1 MIKGAKM
8 TTCIFSMERNNSM
21 RLMLKYI
28 VIKRENFD
36 RFRFWANNAETKN
49 WLDCQ
54 NTRGTDIARHG
65 DVRNKAKYY
74 VASFFKNFENML

>member
-8 TTCIFSMERNNSM
+8 TTCIFSMEHNNSM

-28 VIKRENFD
+28 AIKRENFG
-36 RFRFWANNAETKN
+36 RFKFWANNAETKN

-54 NTRGTDIARHG
+54 DTRGTDIARHG
-65 DVRNKAKYY
+65 DLRSTANYY
-74 VASFFKNFENML
+74 VASYF